1 MEEPEESQ
9 TTEEES
15 QLPKI
20 SSEHLQEQIEL
31 VRQLAQAAPPVFRER
46 PLPGWKQV
54 VYPVLVFGVL
64 FFVVFLLIFDRSRLQ
79 LIASM
84 GEGWS
89 STYGDRQNEVF
100 RLPPPPPKA
109 VQTRT
114 VLPTGRISLGGAEG
128 ETEGVLF
135 LDKNPPALGKE
146 KEEQAPAAIILAKNS
161 FNEAAYNLLKAT
173 SETVGELA
181 PLSLS
186 WCSC

>member
-1 MEEPEESQ
+1 MEEPKKSQ
-9 TTEEES
+9 TTVEES
-15 QLPKI
+15 QLPEI
-20 SSEHLQEQIEL
+20 SSEHLKKQIEL

-89 STYGDRQNEVF
+89 STYGDRQNEVY

-109 VQTRT
+109 VQTRV
-114 VLPTGRISLGGAEG
+114 VLPSGRVSFGEAEG

-135 LDKNPPALGKE
+135 LDKQPPALGKA
-146 KEEQAPAAIILAKNS
+146 KEEKAPAAIILAKNS
-161 FNEAAYNLLKAT
+161 FNNAAYDLL
-173 SETVGELA
+173 
-181 PLSLS
+181 
-186 WCSC
+186 